1 MLHILTV
8 RTWSAL
14 AVVLAGS
21 ALLAAPALAAEE
33 EAQAQQQID
42 QAEPQQDAEIDDEN
56 EAANGDDDDVDDD
69 EANGDEVNGDE
80 INGDEINGDEING
93 DEINGDEDE
102 AQDEE
107 DHHDHVHEPDEH
119 TDNEAVQAYREINR
133 RMHEDMS
140 IEFTGNPD
148 ADFARG
154 MIPHHQGAIDMAN
167 VVLMHGEDEAI
178 RDLAREVIEAQEE
191 EIAFLRDWLAQHGFD
206 AE

>member
-1 MLHILTV
+1 MSHILTI

-33 EAQAQQQID
+33 EAQAQEQIE

-56 EAANGDDDDVDDD
+56 EATDDD
-69 EANGDEVNGDE
+69 EANGDEANGDE
-80 INGDEINGDEING
+80 ANGDEANDDE
-93 DEINGDEDE
+93 EE
-102 AQDEE
+102 ATEE
-107 DHHDHVHEPDEH
+107 DHAHVHEPDEH
-119 TDNEAVQAYREINR
+119 ADNEAVQAYREVNR
-133 RMHEDMS
+133 RMHEDMAV
-140 IEFTGNPD
+140 EFTGNPD

-178 RDLAREVIEAQEE
+178 RDLAREIIEAQEE
-191 EIAFLRDWLAQHGFD
+191 EIAFLRDWLAQHGFE

>member
-1 MLHILTV
+1 MSHILTI

-33 EAQAQQQID
+33 EAQAQQQIE

-56 EAANGDDDDVDDD
+56 EAADDD
-69 EANGDEVNGDE
+69 EANGDEADEVNGDE
-80 INGDEINGDEING
+80 E
-93 DEINGDEDE
+93 E
-102 AQDEE
+102 ATEE
-107 DHHDHVHEPDEH
+107 DHAHVHEPHEH
-119 TDNEAVQAYREINR
+119 TDNEAVQAYREVNR
-133 RMHEDMS
+133 RMHEDMAV
-140 IEFTGNPD
+140 EFTGNPD

-178 RDLAREVIEAQEE
+178 RDLAREIIEAQEE
-191 EIAFLRDWLAQHGFD
+191 EIAFLRDWLAKHGYD

>member
-1 MLHILTV
+1 MVKESSMSHILTV

-42 QAEPQQDAEIDDEN
+42 QVEPQQDAEIDDEN
-56 EAANGDDDDVDDD
+56 EAANGDDADDDESNGD

-80 INGDEINGDEING
+80 T
-93 DEINGDEDE
+93 NGDEDE

-107 DHHDHVHEPDEH
+107 DHHAHVHEPDEH
-119 TDNEAVQAYREINR
+119 ADNEAVQAYREINR

-167 VVLMHGEDEAI
+167 VVLTHGEDEAI

-191 EIAFLRDWLAQHGFD
+191 EIAFLRDWLAQHGYE

>member
-1 MLHILTV
+1 MSHILTV

-14 AVVLAGS
+14 AVLLAGS

-33 EAQAQQQID
+33 EAQAQEQIE
-42 QAEPQQDAEIDDEN
+42 QAEPQQEAEIDDGN
-56 EAANGDDDDVDDD
+56 AEA
-69 EANGDEVNGDE
+69 
-80 INGDEINGDEING
+80 
-93 DEINGDEDE
+93 NGDEDE

-107 DHHDHVHEPDEH
+107 DHHEHVHEPDEH
-119 TDNEAVQAYREINR
+119 TDNEAVQAYREVNR

-178 RDLAREVIEAQEE
+178 RDLAREIIEAQEE
-191 EIAFLRDWLAQHGFD
+191 EIAFLRDWLAQHGFE

>member
-1 MLHILTV
+1 MSHILTI

-33 EAQAQQQID
+33 EAQALEQIE

-56 EAANGDDDDVDDD
+56 GAADDD
-69 EANGDEVNGDE
+69 EANGDEANGDE
-80 INGDEINGDEING
+80 ANGDEADEANGDEANG
-93 DEINGDEDE
+93 DEEE
-102 AQDEE
+102 AAEE
-107 DHHDHVHEPDEH
+107 DHAHVHEPDEH
-119 TDNEAVQAYREINR
+119 ADNEAVQAYREVNR
-133 RMHEDMS
+133 RMHEDMAV
-140 IEFTGNPD
+140 EFTGNPD

-178 RDLAREVIEAQEE
+178 RDLAREIIEAQEE
-191 EIAFLRDWLAQHGFD
+191 EIAFLRDWLAQHGFE

>member
-1 MLHILTV
+1 MSHILTI

-33 EAQAQQQID
+33 EAQAQEQIE

-56 EAANGDDDDVDDD
+56 EAADDD
-69 EANGDEVNGDE
+69 EANDDEADEASGDEE
-80 INGDEINGDEING
+80 
-93 DEINGDEDE
+93 E
-102 AQDEE
+102 ATEE
-107 DHHDHVHEPDEH
+107 DHAHVHEPDEH
-119 TDNEAVQAYREINR
+119 ADNEAVQAYREVNR
-133 RMHEDMS
+133 RMHEDMAV
-140 IEFTGNPD
+140 EFTGNPD

-178 RDLAREVIEAQEE
+178 RDLAREIIEAQEE
-191 EIAFLRDWLAQHGFD
+191 EIAFLRDWLAQHGFE

>member
-1 MLHILTV
+1 MSHILTV

-33 EAQAQQQID
+33 EAQAQQQIG
-42 QAEPQQDAEIDDEN
+42 QAEPQQDAEID
-56 EAANGDDDDVDDD
+56 EAANGDDADDD
-69 EANGDEVNGDE
+69 ESNGDEVNGDE
-80 INGDEINGDEING
+80 VNGDEA
-93 DEINGDEDE
+93 E

-119 TDNEAVQAYREINR
+119 ADNEAVQAYREVNR

-178 RDLAREVIEAQEE
+178 RDLAREIIEAQEE
-191 EIAFLRDWLAQHGFD
+191 EIAFLRDWLAQHGFE

>member
-1 MLHILTV
+1 MSHILTI

-14 AVVLAGS
+14 AAVLAGS

-33 EAQAQQQID
+33 EAQAQEQIE

-56 EAANGDDDDVDDD
+56 GAADDD
-69 EANGDEVNGDE
+69 EANGDEADEANGDE
-80 INGDEINGDEING
+80 E
-93 DEINGDEDE
+93 E
-102 AQDEE
+102 AAEE
-107 DHHDHVHEPDEH
+107 DHAHVHEPDEH
-119 TDNEAVQAYREINR
+119 ADNEAVQAYREVNR
-133 RMHEDMS
+133 RMHEDMAV
-140 IEFTGNPD
+140 EFTGNPD

-178 RDLAREVIEAQEE
+178 RDLAREIIEAQEE
-191 EIAFLRDWLAQHGFD
+191 EIAFLRDWLAQHGFE

>member
-1 MLHILTV
+1 MSHILTI
-8 RTWSAL
+8 RTWSVL

-33 EAQAQQQID
+33 EAQAQEQIE

-56 EAANGDDDDVDDD
+56 EAADGD
-69 EANGDEVNGDE
+69 EANGDEADEANGDE
-80 INGDEINGDEING
+80 ANGDEE
-93 DEINGDEDE
+93 E
-102 AQDEE
+102 ATEE
-107 DHHDHVHEPDEH
+107 DHAHVHEPDEH
-119 TDNEAVQAYREINR
+119 ADNEAVQAYREVNR
-133 RMHEDMS
+133 RMHEDMAV
-140 IEFTGNPD
+140 EFTGNPD

-178 RDLAREVIEAQEE
+178 RDLAREIIEAQEE
-191 EIAFLRDWLAQHGFD
+191 EIAFLRDWLAQHGFE

>member
-1 MLHILTV
+1 MSHILTI

-33 EAQAQQQID
+33 EAQAQEQIE
-42 QAEPQQDAEIDDEN
+42 QAEPQQDAEFDDEN
-56 EAANGDDDDVDDD
+56 EAADDD
-69 EANGDEVNGDE
+69 EANGDEANGDE
-80 INGDEINGDEING
+80 ANGDEAEANGDEANG
-93 DEINGDEDE
+93 DDEE
-102 AQDEE
+102 ATEE
-107 DHHDHVHEPDEH
+107 DHAHVHEPDEH
-119 TDNEAVQAYREINR
+119 ADNEAVQAYREVNR
-133 RMHEDMS
+133 RMHEDMAV
-140 IEFTGNPD
+140 EFTGNPD

-178 RDLAREVIEAQEE
+178 RDLAREIIEAQEE
-191 EIAFLRDWLAQHGFD
+191 EIAFLRDWLAQHGFE

>member
-1 MLHILTV
+1 MSHILTI

-33 EAQAQQQID
+33 EAQAQQQIE

-56 EAANGDDDDVDDD
+56 EAADDD
-69 EANGDEVNGDE
+69 EANGDEADEVNGDE
-80 INGDEINGDEING
+80 E
-93 DEINGDEDE
+93 E
-102 AQDEE
+102 ATEE
-107 DHHDHVHEPDEH
+107 DHAHVHEPDEH
-119 TDNEAVQAYREINR
+119 TDNEAVQAYREVNR
-133 RMHEDMS
+133 RMHEDMAV
-140 IEFTGNPD
+140 EFTGNPD

-178 RDLAREVIEAQEE
+178 RDLAREIIEAQEE
-191 EIAFLRDWLAQHGFD
+191 EIAFLRDWLAKHGYD

>member
-1 MLHILTV
+1 MSHILTV

-42 QAEPQQDAEIDDEN
+42 QVEPQQDAEIDDEN
-56 EAANGDDDDVDDD
+56 EAANGDDADDDESNGD

-80 INGDEINGDEING
+80 T
-93 DEINGDEDE
+93 NGDEDE

-107 DHHDHVHEPDEH
+107 DHHAHVHEPDEH
-119 TDNEAVQAYREINR
+119 ADNEAVQAYREINR

-167 VVLMHGEDEAI
+167 VVLTHGEDEAI

-191 EIAFLRDWLAQHGFD
+191 EIAFLRDWLAQHGYE

>member
-1 MLHILTV
+1 MSHILTV

-69 EANGDEVNGDE
+69 EANGDEV
-80 INGDEINGDEING
+80 NGDEINGDEING

>member
-1 MLHILTV
+1 MSHILMI

-33 EAQAQQQID
+33 EAQAQEQIE

-56 EAANGDDDDVDDD
+56 EAADDD
-69 EANGDEVNGDE
+69 EANGDEANGDE
-80 INGDEINGDEING
+80 ANGDEADEANGDEANG
-93 DEINGDEDE
+93 DEEE
-102 AQDEE
+102 ATEE
-107 DHHDHVHEPDEH
+107 DHAHVHEPDEH
-119 TDNEAVQAYREINR
+119 ADNEAVQAYREVNR

-140 IEFTGNPD
+140 VEFTGNPD

-178 RDLAREVIEAQEE
+178 RDLAREIIEAQEE